1 MANSRLVLTDSGGMQ
16 EETTVLGIP
25 CVTLR
30 ENTERPIT
38 VTQGTNKVV
47 GSNREKIIKE
57 SLKALNGTAKTKR
70 IPRLWDGRAAERI
83 VKILS
88 TKFQ

>member
-1 MANSRLVLTDSGGMQ
+1 
-16 EETTVLGIP
+16 
-25 CVTLR
+25 
-30 ENTERPIT
+30 

-47 GSNREKIIKE
+47 GTNREKIIKE

-70 IPRLWDGRAAERI
+70 IPYLWDGRAAERI
-83 VKILS
+83 VEILS